1 MDKLATHEPL
11 VALEQPGEYGV
22 RITGLC
28 RPAGGQSGRGEGERG
43 CADRQPGEPHE
54 LTAGRVVSLQI
65 VHEAIVALLEGRQRL
80 GRREAELEFFHLSS
94 LEKGEVHTRT
104 AMVWIIIV
112 NCLVVAIE

>member
-43 CADRQPGEPHE
+43 RADRQPGEPHE
-54 LTAGRVVSLQI
+54 LTAGRVISLQT
-65 VHEAIVALLEGRQRL
+65 VHEALVALLEGQMGL
-80 GRREAELEFFHLSS
+80 GRHPAKLEFFHLNSF
-94 LEKGEVHTRT
+94 EKGDVHPRT
-104 AMVWIIIV
+104 AVVWMIIV